1 MATLK
6 DKMQISA
13 ENNLKEYEKLLHAL
27 KCSNVP
33 NKEQRIKDCEHAIK
47 KAKTNIKQFK
57 SLLRSP

>member
-6 DKMQISA
+6 DKMKISA
-13 ENNLKEYEKLLHAL
+13 EKNLKEYETLLQAL

-47 KAKTNIKQFK
+47 KQEQILSNLKQH
-57 SLLRSP
+57 

>member
-6 DKMQISA
+6 DKMKISA
-13 ENNLKEYEKLLHAL
+13 EKNLKEYETLLQAL

-47 KAKTNIKQFK
+47 KQEKILSNLKHH
-57 SLLRSP
+57 

>member
-6 DKMQISA
+6 DKMKISA
-13 ENNLKEYEKLLHAL
+13 EKNLKEYETLLQAL

-47 KAKTNIKQFK
+47 KQEQILGNLKHY
-57 SLLRSP
+57 

>member
-13 ENNLKEYEKLLHAL
+13 ENNLKEYEKLLHEL

-47 KAKTNIKQFK
+47 KQKQIL
-57 SLLRSP
+57 SNLNHY

>member
-6 DKMQISA
+6 DKMKISA
-13 ENNLKEYEKLLHAL
+13 EKNLKEYETLLQAL

-47 KAKTNIKQFK
+47 KQEQILSNLKHC
-57 SLLRSP
+57 

>member
-6 DKMQISA
+6 DKMKISA
-13 ENNLKEYEKLLHAL
+13 EKNLKEYETLLQPL

-47 KAKTNIKQFK
+47 KQEQILSNLKHH
-57 SLLRSP
+57 

>member
-6 DKMQISA
+6 DKMKISA
-13 ENNLKEYEKLLHAL
+13 EKNLKEYETLLQAL

-47 KAKTNIKQFK
+47 KQEQILSNLKHN
-57 SLLRSP
+57 

>member
-6 DKMQISA
+6 DKMKISA
-13 ENNLKEYEKLLHAL
+13 EKNLKEYETLLQAL

-47 KAKTNIKQFK
+47 KQVQILSNLKHH
-57 SLLRSP
+57 

>member
-6 DKMQISA
+6 DKMKISA
-13 ENNLKEYEKLLHAL
+13 EKNLKEYETLLQAL

-47 KAKTNIKQFK
+47 KQEQILSILKHH
-57 SLLRSP
+57 

>member
-6 DKMQISA
+6 DKMKISA
-13 ENNLKEYEKLLHAL
+13 EKNLKEYETLLQAL

-47 KAKTNIKQFK
+47 KQEQILINLKH
-57 SLLRSP
+57 P

>member
-33 NKEQRIKDCEHAIK
+33 NKEQRIKDFEHAIK
-47 KAKTNIKQFK
+47 KQKQIL
-57 SLLRSP
+57 SNLNHY

>member
-6 DKMQISA
+6 DKMIISA
-13 ENNLKEYEKLLHAL
+13 EKNLKEYETLLQAL

-47 KAKTNIKQFK
+47 KQEQILSNLKHH
-57 SLLRSP
+57 

>member
-6 DKMQISA
+6 DKMKISA
-13 ENNLKEYEKLLHAL
+13 EKNLKEYETLLQAL

-47 KAKTNIKQFK
+47 KQEQILTNLKHH
-57 SLLRSP
+57 

>member
-6 DKMQISA
+6 DKMKISA
-13 ENNLKEYEKLLHAL
+13 EKNLKEYETLLQAH

-47 KAKTNIKQFK
+47 KQEQILSNLKHH
-57 SLLRSP
+57 

>member
-6 DKMQISA
+6 DKMKISA
-13 ENNLKEYEKLLHAL
+13 EKNLKEYETLLQAL

-47 KAKTNIKQFK
+47 KQEQILSNLTHH
-57 SLLRSP
+57 

>member
-6 DKMQISA
+6 DKMKINA
-13 ENNLKEYEKLLHAL
+13 EKNLKEYETLLQAL

-47 KAKTNIKQFK
+47 KQEQILSNLKHH
-57 SLLRSP
+57 

>member
-6 DKMQISA
+6 DKMKISA
-13 ENNLKEYEKLLHAL
+13 EKNLKEYETLLQAL

-47 KAKTNIKQFK
+47 KQEQILSN
-57 SLLRSP
+57 LNHH

>member
-6 DKMQISA
+6 DKMKISA
-13 ENNLKEYEKLLHAL
+13 EKNLKEYETLLQAL

-47 KAKTNIKQFK
+47 KQEQILSNLKHH
-57 SLLRSP
+57 

>member
-6 DKMQISA
+6 DKMKISA
-13 ENNLKEYEKLLHAL
+13 EKNLKEYETLLQAL

-47 KAKTNIKQFK
+47 NK
-57 SLLRSP
+57 SKY